1 MATTNQD
8 IINKFFDSYSKR
20 DFDGIRQVMADNVS
34 WSFLGQHKLAGVKN
48 GIEQVVA
55 FFDTM
60 GGIMSKSKPSVDKL
74 VLGSNDNYVVECQH
88 IKTDRQ
94 DGNNID
100 HYVCVL
106 WTFDNGKII
115 SGRHFFADP
124 QSADKFFNA
133 VAPTTNSH

>member
-1 MATTNQD
+1 MTTTNQD
-8 IINKFFDSYSKR
+8 AIIKFFEAYTKR
-20 DFDGIRQVMADNVS
+20 DFNGIKQVMSDNIT
-34 WSFLGQHKLAGVKN
+34 WTFLGQHKLAGVKK
-48 GIEQVVA
+48 GMDEVIA

-60 GGIMSKSKPSVDKL
+60 GEIMSKSKPTVDKL

-88 IKTDRQ
+88 IKTDRE

-106 WTFDNGKII
+106 WTFENGKII

-124 QSADKFFNA
+124 KSADTFFNL
-133 VAPTTNSH
+133 VAK